1 MKPGVK
7 KPTLGPTF
15 PLENG
20 KRTFEERLRNMFAS
34 VLVPCLSGG
43 LCFRKCPSKIGLEGA
58 SRATGHKPASAKIPG
73 LSCQDLR
80 I

>member
-34 VLVPCLSGG
+34 VDTCRVAVSVRRLM
-43 LCFRKCPSKIGLEGA
+43 F
-58 SRATGHKPASAKIPG
+58 
-73 LSCQDLR
+73 
-80 I
+80 